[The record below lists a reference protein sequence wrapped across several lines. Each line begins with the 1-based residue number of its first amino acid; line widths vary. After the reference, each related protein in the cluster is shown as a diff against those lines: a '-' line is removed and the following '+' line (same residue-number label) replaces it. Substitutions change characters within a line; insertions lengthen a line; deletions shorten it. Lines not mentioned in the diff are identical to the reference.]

1 MIPYQYAILRYIHD
15 RSTGE
20 FVNIG
25 AVIWAPERQEFIFDI
40 NHRYGRVSSF
50 FDGLNG
56 KEFQKMVGAL
66 RSFFSEQSNRRKL
79 KQMDLFESKTLRLPD
94 ILPTTLRLSDIL
106 PTLLRSGAGCFE
118 WSNVMAGIGSSLE
131 DELVSLIEDY
141 VTKYEV
147 SHIKS
152 STDEG
157 VIWKSM
163 DRLIKESHVDAI
175 VERKVEVTASTNYQY
190 TFHLGWQN
198 GCAQYA
204 EPISFD
210 LKDASSIR
218 EKAVRW
224 CGRLGVLRTTKEFRI
239 IPVVAKP
246 SNPRLNDAYGDAL
259 SILEGESTNSVRMCL
274 EYEDAGDLVD
284 VISADHTL
292 H

>member
-1 MIPYQYAILRYIHD
+1 MIPYQYAILRYVHD

-25 AVIWAPERQEFIFDI
+25 AVIWAPEDQRFIFEI
-40 NHRYGRVSSF
+40 SHRYGRVSSF

-56 KEFQKMVGAL
+56 KEFQQMVGFL
-66 RSFFSEQSNRRKL
+66 RSFFSEQSSRRNL
-79 KQMDLFESKTLRLPD
+79 GQIDLFESKTLRLP
-94 ILPTTLRLSDIL
+94 SIL
-106 PTLLRSGAGCFE
+106 PTLLRSGSGCFE
-118 WSNVMAGIGSSLE
+118 WSDVMAGIGSSLE

-157 VIWKSM
+157 VIWRSM
-163 DRLIKESHVDAI
+163 DKLIKESRVEAI
-175 VERKVEVTASTNYQY
+175 VERKVEVTANTNYQY
-190 TFHLGWQN
+190 TFQLGWKN

-224 CGRLGVLRTTKEFRI
+224 CGRLGVLRTAKEFRV
-239 IPVVAKP
+239 IPVVARP
-246 SNPRLNDAYGDAL
+246 SNPRLNDAFGDAL
-259 SILEGESTNSVRMCL
+259 LILQGESTNSVRMCL
-274 EYEDAGDLVD
+274 EYEDAGELVD
-284 VISADHTL
+284 VISADHAL

>member
-1 MIPYQYAILRYIHD
+1 MIPYQYAILRYVHD

-25 AVIWAPERQEFIFDI
+25 AVIWAPESQELIFDI
-40 NHRYGRVSSF
+40 NNRYGRVSSF

-56 KEFQKMVGAL
+56 REFQQMANYL
-66 RSFFSEQSNRRKL
+66 RSFFSEQASRRNL
-79 KQMDLFESKTLRLPD
+79 SQIGLFESKTLRLP
-94 ILPTTLRLSDIL
+94 SIL
-106 PTLLRSGAGCFE
+106 PTLLRSGSGCFE
-118 WSNVMAGIGSSLE
+118 WSGVMAGLGSSLE
-131 DELVSLIEDY
+131 DELAALIEDY

-147 SHIKS
+147 SHIKT

-157 VIWKSM
+157 VIWKSI
-163 DRLIKESHVDAI
+163 DKLIKGSRVEAV
-175 VERKVEVTASTNYQY
+175 VERKVEVTASANYQY
-190 TFHLGWQN
+190 TFHLGWRN

-224 CGRLGVLRTTKEFRI
+224 CGRLGVLRSAEKFRV
-239 IPVVAKP
+239 IPVIARP
-246 SNPRLNDAYGDAL
+246 SNPKLHGAFDDAL
-259 SILEGESTNSVRMCL
+259 SILQDEPTGSIRRYF
-274 EYEDAGDLVD
+274 EYEEADELID
-284 VISADHTL
+284 VISADHAL